1 MTRKKI
7 TGAGRNFAPRAFCYS
22 AVRRCLSVRTR
33 CFPAPARP
41 LSFRRAPHY
50 TGARQRRAATAHG
63 NGGRKTAQ
71 TKNSLAR
78 GAEPPPADIHK
89 LFHICLRKRSSFVKN
104 RKTFL
109 QFRQNTAKIGGISPA
124 DRPLFCQITK
134 SYPHCAKLL
143 GITLPP
149 KTVRSCL
156 KGALHAAMP
165 PFYALPRKSSSA
177 RAFPFL

>member
-1 MTRKKI
+1 MRPAPFVVPPYAAVFPSAPDVSPPPHVLYLS
-7 TGAGRNFAPRAFCYS
+7 AGRRII
-22 AVRRCLSVRTR
+22 R
-33 CFPAPARP
+33 
-41 LSFRRAPHY
+41 
-50 TGARQRRAATAHG
+50 AHG
-63 NGGRKTAQ
+63 NGGQKTAR

-149 KTVRSCL
+149 KTVRSCS
-156 KGALHAAMP
+156 KGAHHAAMP
-165 PFYALPRKSSSA
+165 PFYTLPRKSSSA